1 VFLQKSIQQNLG
13 NPEVS
18 FPKVFDSLPEVRQS
32 ALRRQIENAQR
43 ARHEMTDSPAGST
56 IACRPGSA
64 PIKTCAHAEAKFP
77 AQCIAPQRS
86 RKLKT
91 GRILWRL
98 KPPEGAR
105 VQRRLKAWW
114 AL

>member
-1 VFLQKSIQQNLG
+1 MFLQKSIQQNLG

-56 IACRPGSA
+56 IACRPG
-64 PIKTCAHAEAKFP
+64 
-77 AQCIAPQRS
+77 
-86 RKLKT
+86 L
-91 GRILWRL
+91 LRL
-98 KPPEGAR
+98 KPAR
-105 VQRRLKAWW
+105 TQKQSFRLN
-114 AL
+114 ALRLSAAGS